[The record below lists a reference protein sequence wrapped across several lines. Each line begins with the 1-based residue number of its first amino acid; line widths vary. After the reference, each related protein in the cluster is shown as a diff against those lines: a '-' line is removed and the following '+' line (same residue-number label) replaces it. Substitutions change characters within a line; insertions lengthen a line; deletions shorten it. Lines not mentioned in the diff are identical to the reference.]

1 MTIRCDLRLPHP
13 MHIAVCRPYIG
24 LHKDR
29 RVFAFRGD
37 VERAIYVRC
46 LLCSLTQESM
56 LMCRDR
62 SRSVFNAVA
71 SKSGP
76 KRLAK
81 MFANFIFLHV
91 GMPDEAFSPTIPFC
105 LRGCFCL
112 FAFSRLV
119 ELVVGL
125 CCFVTGWGPS
135 EAALYR
141 LGRLATVAQS
151 APSLARWALSCACPS
166 IGQSS
171 DTSSVGKRTWR
182 SN

>member
-1 MTIRCDLRLPHP
+1 
-13 MHIAVCRPYIG
+13 
-24 LHKDR
+24 
-29 RVFAFRGD
+29 
-37 VERAIYVRC
+37 
-46 LLCSLTQESM
+46 
-56 LMCRDR
+56 MCRDR

-91 GMPDEAFSPTIPFC
+91 GMPDEAFFPMMPFC

-135 EAALYR
+135 AAALCR

-151 APSLARWALSCACPS
+151 AP
-166 IGQSS
+166 
-171 DTSSVGKRTWR
+171 
-182 SN
+182 

>member
-1 MTIRCDLRLPHP
+1 MS
-13 MHIAVCRPYIG
+13 G
-24 LHKDR
+24 
-29 RVFAFRGD
+29 
-37 VERAIYVRC
+37 C

-81 MFANFIFLHV
+81 MFANFIVLHV
-91 GMPDEAFSPTIPFC
+91 GMPDEAFFPTMPFC

-125 CCFVTGWGPS
+125 CCFEEQFTQLKQGDKV
-135 EAALYR
+135 LH
-141 LGRLATVAQS
+141 LANSTLQNKTIQK
-151 APSLARWALSCACPS
+151 LKL
-166 IGQSS
+166 
-171 DTSSVGKRTWR
+171 VGMV
-182 SN
+182 